1 MFGAGLPSGAIF
13 WVLAARNRWSPPPKG
28 VEGTLRNIATVNSK
42 GQMTVPLTVRDRSG
56 VKAGDRLEFVFEAA
70 AVVVWPFRGED
81 NPFATYAGALGTFP
95 DGAAEINAWVRELRD
110 DDDLERIP
118 T

>member
-1 MFGAGLPSGAIF
+1 
-13 WVLAARNRWSPPPKG
+13 
-28 VEGTLRNIATVNSK
+28 
-42 GQMTVPLTVRDRSG
+42 
-56 VKAGDRLEFVFEAA
+56 
-70 AVVVWPFRGED
+70 VVVWPFRGED